1 MHGDTLCNKIRFI
14 VKCEICRRG
23 GYTQKLSNP
32 TDRPFDIP
40 TQPNLYL
47 CRPQSRH
54 ESSLYDISIICSM
67 YVRPIIF
74 LFNPKPVMHKE
85 VRNLV
90 LIHSLS
96 LLPKN
101 ANPS

>member
-1 MHGDTLCNKIRFI
+1 MDKTKRGSETDEREPTCMETLVGKIWFI

-40 TQPNLYL
+40 TRSNLYL

-54 ESSLYDISIICSM
+54 DHLYMI
-67 YVRPIIF
+67 YP
-74 LFNPKPVMHKE
+74 
-85 VRNLV
+85 
-90 LIHSLS
+90 
-96 LLPKN
+96 
-101 ANPS
+101 